1 MYLAILFLT
10 FVFCATWPHTLRQ
23 LAATS
28 TIVVAAC
35 LLTVF
40 YAIAD
45 HFTGEGVTLAVLM
58 HLRYAEQNQLGV
70 ARFPWAMAAVAATVL
85 LLAAF
90 FFLCWRLML
99 KRRLTGIRRPFL
111 GWLVLPLG
119 LVALAANPATRDLWS
134 LREATS
140 VVDDTLTAEMQWRVG
155 APREKLKSFV
165 YIYLESLERTF
176 LDQNEF
182 PSVAPGLAA
191 LEASHLSI
199 HGIQT
204 APFMNW
210 TVAGMTASQCGV
222 PYEPLKVATPGGAY
236 IPGASCIGNLL
247 ANHGYNLSYVGG
259 ADLGFGGKGKL
270 YQVHGFSSVIGS
282 DDFDSPSSDR
292 NLWGVNDDVLI
303 RRVKDEFIKLKNH
316 GGPFGLVTLTLTT
329 HPPDGFPSAG
339 CAAQQPFDNP
349 ILNAVHCSDRQ
360 IVELIEWLQ
369 RNAPEDLLI
378 FVGSDHYQ
386 VAGAAHDLL
395 NQAPRRENLWFVIGD
410 GAGVIDR
417 PATMVDVAPTFAHLL
432 GFDAHAI
439 GLGRNL
445 LLDEPT
451 MVEKYGYGSF
461 IGMLPGWT
469 LKLWK
474 EINSMS
480 IVMDAK
486 SID

>member
-1 MYLAILFLT
+1 MYPVIIILTL
-10 FVFCATWPHTLRQ
+10 VFCAVWPHTLQR
-23 LAATS
+23 LVVVWLIAIAAS
-28 TIVVAAC
+28 

-45 HFTGEGVTLAVLM
+45 HFTGEGITLAVLM

-70 ARFPWAMAAVAATVL
+70 TRFPWAIAAIAATLL
-85 LLAAF
+85 LLAAYL
-90 FFLCWRLML
+90 FLCWRLML
-99 KRRLTGIRRPFL
+99 TRQRMGIRRPFL

-119 LVALAANPATRDLWS
+119 LVTLAANPATRDLWS
-134 LREATS
+134 LKESTS

-155 APREKLKSFV
+155 APHEKLKSFV

-176 LDQNEF
+176 LEQNKF
-182 PSVAPGLAA
+182 PGVAPRLAA
-191 LEASHLSI
+191 LEARHLSI

-210 TVAGMTASQCGV
+210 TMAGMSASQCGV
-222 PYEPLKVATPGGAY
+222 PYEPLKVRTTGDAY

-247 ANHGYNLSYVGG
+247 VNHGYRLSYIGG
-259 ADLGFGGKGKL
+259 ADLGFGGKGNF
-270 YQVHGFSSVIGS
+270 YQSHGFARVTGA
-282 DDFDSPSSDR
+282 DDFENPSNR

-303 RRVKDEFIKLKNH
+303 QRIKDEFITLKSIDGH
-316 GGPFGLVTLTLTT
+316 FGLVTLTLTT
-329 HPPDGFPSAG
+329 HPPDGFPSAD
-339 CAAQQPFDNP
+339 CAAQQPFNNP
-349 ILNAVHCSDRQ
+349 MLNAVHCSDRQ
-360 IVELIEWLQ
+360 IAELIEWLQ

-386 VAGAAHDLL
+386 VAGAAHELL
-395 NQAPRRENLWFVIGD
+395 DQAHRRENLWFVIGH

-432 GFDAHAI
+432 GFDAQAI

-474 EINSMS
+474 EINSMN
-480 IVMDAK
+480 IVIDAEK
-486 SID
+486 IK